1 MPVHQIYQGNCF
13 CPDADPTQPD
23 FNPLAE
29 VLRWYKI
36 TQGQDNMDYADSQ
49 DKANFER
56 WRAQAT
62 GN

>member
-1 MPVHQIYQGNCF
+1 MQQIYQGNCF
-13 CPDADPTQPD
+13 EPDADPTQPD

-29 VLRWYKI
+29 VLRWYRMSW
-36 TQGQDNMDYADSQ
+36 GEDNLDYADSP
-49 DKANFER
+49 DKKNFER